1 MDAEHARPKPK
12 WKRPR
17 VLVPVALVAVLLLL
31 VIGGALRFSFH
42 VYSSAGHPE
51 PAAEKQY
58 QLVWNRD
65 LVKLS
70 RLNNQLGACNIGGA
84 KQRCYEVLRAVA
96 TACTSTVNDLQRL
109 HVPSRFALANK
120 SILKGLTVLANALS
134 LRAQAI
140 AANDNEQWQTANA
153 EVDSGDALLREGRSP
168 IPLDAQPSFH

>member
-1 MDAEHARPKPK
+1 MDAEHTRPRPK

-31 VIGGALRFSFH
+31 AIAGVLRFRVFA
-42 VYSSAGHPE
+42 SAGHLE

-65 LVKLS
+65 SAKLS
-70 RLNNQLGACNIGGA
+70 RLNSQLGACNIGGN
-84 KQRCYEVLRAVA
+84 KQRCYEVSRATA

-109 HVPSRFALANK
+109 HVPSRFALAHK
-120 SILKGLTVLANALS
+120 SIVKGLTMLAQALS

-140 AANDNEQWQTANA
+140 ASDDNEQWQTANT
-153 EVDSGDALLREGRSP
+153 ELDSGDALLQKGHSQL
-168 IPLDAQPSFH
+168 PLDAQPGFH